1 MNHDIDDALAGWD
14 YKPGL
19 VQARMIPALDGRTV
33 LQMRID
39 LGILQMETTGRPD
52 GTRPHGHP
60 SCLAWLQHLARRAEN
75 AGKEFEL
82 SEEQCDEAD
91 REFLQF
97 YNRRIS
103 WLALRNYA
111 RALADAEHTLALMDL
126 VRTHSP
132 SEDYTRAHEMYR
144 GFVLFHR
151 TQAAAGLKAER
162 GDVEGAIDAL
172 REGLEQI
179 RQYFATTEVES
190 VMEEERILQELRQT
204 EENLRERHGIRET
217 LREQLERAVANEDY
231 ESAARL
237 RDALKQRGPVP

>member
-52 GTRPHGHP
+52 GTRPHGYS
-60 SCLAWLQHLARRAEN
+60 SCLAWLQHLARRAEV
-75 AGKEFEL
+75 AGKEFVL

-103 WLALRNYA
+103 WMALRNHA
-111 RALADAEHTLALMDL
+111 RALADADHTLTLMDF
-126 VRTHSP
+126 VRQHSP

-151 TQAAAGLKAER
+151 AQAAAGLKAER
-162 GDVEGAIDAL
+162 GDAEGAIDAL
-172 REGLEQI
+172 REGLERI
-179 RQYFATTEVES
+179 RQYFATTDVES
-190 VMEEERILQELRQT
+190 VMEEERILQDLRQT
-204 EENLRERHGIRET
+204 EENLRERHGIQET

-237 RDALKQRGPVP
+237 RDALKQRGAVP